1 MKTFFRIT
9 GGMICLMAA
18 VFCIVYGHELE
29 PGDGDRLWIQVI
41 AGVCLACSFFCLL
54 GDRETA
60 NIKKILKNM
69 AERIILSISA
79 LFGMS
84 RGKSFGNTKF
94 IGEYSDTFYKVRKNE
109 NRKEPQKRYR
119 DMDNKERI
127 RFFYGKMIKKQIYK
141 GYSFRY
147 SATVNEIGED
157 LINKKRIS
165 EKSSIIF
172 QFYNEAR
179 YNTRA
184 DITDEN
190 VERMKKITKKP

>member
-1 MKTFFRIT
+1 
-9 GGMICLMAA
+9 
-18 VFCIVYGHELE
+18 
-29 PGDGDRLWIQVI
+29 
-41 AGVCLACSFFCLL
+41 
-54 GDRETA
+54 
-60 NIKKILKNM
+60 
-69 AERIILSISA
+69 
-79 LFGMS
+79 
-84 RGKSFGNTKF
+84 
-94 IGEYSDTFYKVRKNE
+94 
-109 NRKEPQKRYR
+109 
-119 DMDNKERI
+119 MDNKERI